1 MRTYRVEVVAAMMVV
16 STTQIP
22 AILPFKAAEQAT
34 GRPVTLRRSEQEWI
48 RVTEL
53 SGEKR
58 SFAYVVRRR

>member
-1 MRTYRVEVVAAMMVV
+1 MMVV

-22 AILPFKAAEQAT
+22 AILPFKAAEQVT
-34 GRPVTLRRSEQEWI
+34 GRPVTLRRNEQEWI

>member
-22 AILPFKAAEQAT
+22 AILPFKAAEQVA